1 VSTKLEAFLKTID
14 PTLNLEQVWA
24 RADVGLNSFKVE
36 QAVATDYW
44 EFQRFLARFFCHMEN
59 VILRISPPR
68 EPDYDFD
75 SGRCHNLLKK
85 EFGNQADKVLFDR
98 ARTGVN
104 GGLYGVLKKVA
115 ELMVEDYSGNEI
127 GAKVSEFW
135 NNLSLDEK
143 MEVPQEYVQKYGHLM
158 PSEITE
164 GMAVRV
170 MINFRKVLEE
180 HPRLVARLRRVGR

>member
-1 VSTKLEAFLKTID
+1 MSTKLEAFLKTID

-85 EFGNQADKVLFDR
+85 ELGNQADKVLFDR